1 VVPFV
6 LPKMHQRYF
15 FPADILS
22 IAFGFYFPNYFF
34 IPLVIT
40 LVSFFSYQYF
50 LFGVEP
56 FSTSTLALVTFA
68 MLAIIISKV
77 IRDLYITNNE
87 VSESNDQ
94 QLTEKISP

>member
-1 VVPFV
+1 MLIVPFV

-22 IAFGFYFPNYFF
+22 VAFGFYFPKYFYVP
-34 IPLVIT
+34 IILN

-56 FSTSTLALVTFA
+56 YRNSDLALVTCA
-68 MLAIIISKV
+68 LV
-77 IRDLYITNNE
+77 IVVTWRLINDLYKTTNDKLSQEITE
-87 VSESNDQ
+87 
-94 QLTEKISP
+94 EK